1 MRWIKRELYQKL
13 HDEFRK
19 RGFYDLSTA
28 AVELA
33 DMPNGFK
40 NREDATKYLEEL
52 ATKYKAVGF
61 KNMIFYVGKDADRIV
76 AVVEILIGSVTRE
89 IVPVINVNAWYKDRR
104 LYNYKQLSE
113 RFVSAMHHGWV
124 DGAIEYLFEDTRD
137 TVCAFQRDVTTW
149 IVSGRWPEENFIK
162 DIKLNY

>member
-1 MRWIKRELYQKL
+1 MGWIERELNRKL

-28 AVELA
+28 PVELA

-40 NREDATKYLEEL
+40 NREEATKYLEEL
-52 ATKYKAVGF
+52 AANYNAVGF
-61 KNMIFYVGKDADRIV
+61 KNMIFYAGKDCDRIV
-76 AVVEILIGSVTRE
+76 AVVEILVGSVTRE
-89 IVPVINVNAWYKDRR
+89 VVPVINVYAWYKDRR
-104 LYNYKQLSE
+104 LYGYKISSE

-137 TVCAFQRDVTTW
+137 AVCAFQRDVTTW